1 VYDCVGAN
9 SEVSIHAM
17 PNRDD
22 SSAVHVRL
30 DKWLWAARFF
40 KTRSLAAEA
49 VDGGKVDLGGE
60 RAKRSRVVAIGDVI
74 TIRRPP
80 FSHTVV
86 VRGISGT
93 RGSGA
98 IAATLW
104 EETAESR
111 QAREVLAFQLKN
123 AAALTFDTGGRPTKR
138 DRREIQRVRNK
149 WP

>member
-1 VYDCVGAN
+1 MSN
-9 SEVSIHAM
+9 T
-17 PNRDD
+17 DD
-22 SSAVHVRL
+22 SPNVNVRL

-49 VDGGKVDLGGE
+49 IDGGKVDLGGE

-80 FSHTVV
+80 FSQTVV
-86 VRGISGT
+86 VRGVSGT
-93 RGSGA
+93 RGSGTA
-98 IAATLW
+98 AATLC

-111 QAREVLAFQLKN
+111 QARATLAYQLKN
-123 AAALTFDTGGRPTKR
+123 ASTLSFDTGGRPTKR
-138 DRREIQRVRNK
+138 DRRQIQRVKNK

>member
-1 VYDCVGAN
+1 M
-9 SEVSIHAM
+9 SKT
-17 PNRDD
+17 DD
-22 SSAVHVRL
+22 SDNLHVRL

-49 VDGGKVDLGGE
+49 VDGGKVDLGDD
-60 RAKRSRVVAIGDVI
+60 RAKRSRVVVVGDVI

-80 FSHTVV
+80 YSHTVV
-86 VRGISGT
+86 VRGVSDT
-93 RGSGA
+93 RGSGTA
-98 IAATLW
+98 AATLW

>member
-1 VYDCVGAN
+1 LSN
-9 SEVSIHAM
+9 T
-17 PNRDD
+17 DD
-22 SSAVHVRL
+22 SSNVHVRL

-60 RAKRSRVVAIGDVI
+60 RAKRSRVVAVGDVI

-80 FSHTVV
+80 FSQTVV
-86 VRGISGT
+86 LRGVSGT
-93 RGSGA
+93 RGSGT
-98 IAATLW
+98 AAAKLW
-104 EETAESR
+104 DETAESR
-111 QAREVLAFQLKN
+111 QARELLAFQLKN
-123 AAALTFDTGGRPTKR
+123 ASTLTFDTGGRPTKR